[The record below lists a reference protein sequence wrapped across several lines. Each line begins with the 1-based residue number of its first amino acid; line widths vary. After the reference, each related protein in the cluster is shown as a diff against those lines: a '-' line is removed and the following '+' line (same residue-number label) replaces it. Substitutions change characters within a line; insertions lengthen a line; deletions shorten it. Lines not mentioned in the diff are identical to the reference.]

1 MNAINTAL
9 LTAACVALTA
19 CSGSVNV
26 GGNDTP
32 QQRAA
37 AACEAEAKTRL
48 GEKTYQIDGAA
59 LTQSAKR
66 ADDQW
71 DLRGPITVN
80 PGLRDE
86 AKQTL
91 ECRVR
96 AQDGKAAEVTYINFI
111 F

>member
-1 MNAINTAL
+1 MNTRKTAL
-9 LTAACVALTA
+9 LTATCLVLAA
-19 CSGSVNV
+19 CSDTASV
-26 GGNDTP
+26 GGGDTP

-48 GEKTYQIDGAA
+48 GEKTYQIDSTA

-66 ADDQW
+66 VDDQW

-96 AQDGKAAEVTYINFI
+96 ALNGKAAEVTYINFI